1 MVPCSFLSSLRY
13 KFAYL
18 QESIGDIISTRTVFE
33 RWMQSFPNEQAW
45 LTYIKFEQRCGKP
58 DNVRKLYER
67 MIDQLPEQSVRSV
80 PLDSLAVVHQV
91 REVGGAE
98 RKQASLPH
106 RLRAR
111 HDGTSPGERGRRP
124 VCFLAG
130 ESLED
135 I

>member
-1 MVPCSFLSSLRY
+1 MVDCCFFSSPRY

-45 LTYIKFEQRCGKP
+45 LTYIKFEQRCGKL

-67 MIDQLPEQSVRSV
+67 MIDQLPEQSVAS
-80 PLDSLAVVHQV
+80 PSLHSLAVVHQI
-91 REVGGAE
+91 REVGGAK
-98 RKQASLPH
+98 RKQTSLPR

-111 HDGTSPGERGRRP
+111 HDGTSPRERGRRFVP
-124 VCFLAG
+124 CEAG
-130 ESLED
+130 R
-135 I
+135 